1 MSRTDTIDVGID
13 LGTTNSVV
21 ARSIN
26 GDIEIIKNKNAE
38 ITPSMVAYDKRGT
51 EIVGSA
57 ARNMSADPR
66 KSQDVQSEFKRV
78 MGQDIGLEF
87 RSASVTKKPEELS
100 AVVLAELRK
109 AVAERYGESPSASVI
124 TVPAMFELP
133 QNEATTQAARLAGF
147 TQSQLLQEPVAAA
160 IAYGMEPSNDR
171 SLWLVYDFGGGTFD
185 TSLVAIRDGQLSVVK
200 HAGDNYLGGADFD
213 WLIVD
218 QLLLPAIQNRYDIGS
233 LRRHDRDDLTSL
245 GRIRRLKS
253 FAEEIKIE
261 LSSREEI
268 EFYREGEDV
277 FEDDQGEL
285 VDLDLTIDRERFEA
299 LVRASVERS
308 VEIAKSAVHES
319 GYKPDNIEQVVMVGG
334 TTFVPLVR
342 ETVKQLGIPL
352 GLKLDPMT
360 VVARGAAVF
369 ASTQVL
375 AESNSGSPQR
385 AKVPGSATMKLEY
398 ERVTKSITPPV
409 GGRVT
414 LASGGDVSSCT
425 VSITRDDEGFSS
437 GALSPDASGIF
448 FTEVQIRDK
457 GQSSFRVE
465 LRDPSGTSIPVE
477 PSAFSITNGL
487 SVGKATLPSGL
498 SIALND
504 GTSQVLAKSGA
515 TLPLDTVPAS
525 VRASKAVKSG
535 TDDDLVISFLSGDD
549 PRADH
554 NMVSSRIQI
563 RGTDIKRDLP
573 RGTEL
578 EITAHIDA
586 SGVAHPRVYIER
598 LDEEFEP
605 AANKDRKTFLE
616 HEPAGAMRDR
626 LTAAKT
632 RIRQLQQQAQDVS
645 ADAATQ
651 DRLSALSSKDRLQS
665 IEKHIDAWHEGDNAA
680 AGKARNELTQL
691 SRDISTVATLIEW
704 PAKLEEFAEV
714 EESLDELLR
723 EVNQPGLREAADK
736 LLMEGRRA
744 IDSKDAD
751 ALDKCIANLESLRFA
766 LLRELPDFWIGMLQ
780 HMSQREHEFSD
791 RAAARE
797 LFMEGMQA
805 AKRRDTAA
813 LRSVCQQLWSDLPQE
828 AVEEVQRSAIR
839 SDVH

>member
-1 MSRTDTIDVGID
+1 MATSDTIDYGID
-13 LGTTNSVV
+13 LGTTNSVI
-21 ARSIN
+21 ARSIG
-26 GDIEIIKNKNAE
+26 GDIEVIKNKNAE

-51 EIVGSA
+51 EIVGA
-57 ARNMSADPR
+57 AAKNMFADPR
-66 KSQDVQSEFKRV
+66 KSPDVQAEFKRV
-78 MGQDIGLEF
+78 MGQDVDLRFHGAGLTL
-87 RSASVTKKPEELS
+87 SPEQLS
-100 AVVLAELRK
+100 KAVLAELRK
-109 AVAERYGESPSASVI
+109 AAAERYGDAPPSAVI

-133 QNEATTQAARLAGF
+133 QNEATATSARLAGF
-147 TQSQLLQEPVAAA
+147 QHSQLLQEPVAAA

-213 WLIVD
+213 WAIVD
-218 QLLLPAIQNRYDIGS
+218 EVLLPAIQKRYDIGS
-233 LRRHDRDDLTSL
+233 LRRHDKDDLQSL

-261 LSSREEI
+261 LSSRDEVV
-268 EFYREGEDV
+268 FYKEGEDV
-277 FEDDQGEL
+277 FEDDQGDL
-285 VDLDLTIDRERFEA
+285 VDLDVSIDREMFEQ
-299 LVRASVERS
+299 VIRESIDRS
-308 VEIAKSAVHES
+308 IKIARSAIHDS
-319 GYKPDNIEQVVMVGG
+319 GYKPDDIEQVLMVGG

-342 ETVKQLGIPL
+342 EAVKQLGIPL

-360 VVARGAAVF
+360 VVARGAAAF
-369 ASTQVL
+369 ASTQVMPET
-375 AESNSGSPQR
+375 AARSTQR
-385 AKVPGSATMKLEY
+385 PKPAGSASIKLEY
-398 ERVTKSITPPV
+398 ERVTKSLTPPV
-409 GGRVT
+409 GGRVE
-414 LASGGDVSSCT
+414 LANEGDVSSCT

-437 GALSPDASGIF
+437 GALSPDPSGIF

-457 GQSSFRVE
+457 GQSSFHVE
-465 LRDPSGTSIPVE
+465 LRDASGTSIPVE

-487 SVGKATLPSGL
+487 SVGKATLPSGFAV
-498 SIALND
+498 ALED
-504 GTSQVLAKSGA
+504 GSAVLLAKSGS
-515 TLPLDTVPAS
+515 TLPLDIAPAS
-525 VRASKAVKSG
+525 RRSTKNLQAGGS
-535 TDDDLVISFLSGDD
+535 DDLVISFLSGDD

-616 HEPAGAMRDR
+616 HEPAVAMRDR
-626 LTAAKT
+626 LTAARA
-632 RIRQLQQQAQDVS
+632 RIRQLQEQAQDVS
-645 ADAATQ
+645 TDAATQ
-651 DRLSALSSKDRLQS
+651 DQLSALSSNERLQS
-665 IEKHIDAWHEGDNAA
+665 IEKHIDAWDEGDNAA

-704 PAKLEEFAEV
+704 PAKLEEFAEI
-714 EESLDELLR
+714 EENLDELLR

-736 LLMEGRRA
+736 LLSEGRRA

-828 AVEEVQRSAIR
+828 AVEEVRRSAIR